1 MHFNHTEIML
11 IHQKYESEV
20 VEGDPGSLPGKGVD
34 VDGPGS
40 EAVGTGEADR
50 GLRYCIILVCLASA
64 GAPSRFVLHRTE
76 SHNSE
81 IFSHIT
87 SRWENFSLAYAE
99 LA

>member
-1 MHFNHTEIML
+1 MKVKLLKVIRVHF
-11 IHQKYESEV
+11 Q
-20 VEGDPGSLPGKGVD
+20 EGGVD

-40 EAVGTGEADR
+40 AAVGTGEADR

-64 GAPSRFVLHRTE
+64 GASSHFVLHRTE

-87 SRWENFSLAYAE
+87 SRW
-99 LA
+99 